1 MNTTIVSPIKHLGKV
16 SSNELVALKESEQLD
31 LFPTAPEL
39 QFKKGDKIEYK
50 HPKASGWVE
59 AVFQGFYIP
68 DLAPK
73 NSPHSF
79 IEILVKGKQFNA
91 YSHQIRPVGG
101 M

>member
-1 MNTTIVSPIKHLGKV
+1 MPTLTQNQTTINHLGKASPREMV
-16 SSNELVALKESEQLD
+16 ELI
-31 LFPTAPEL
+31 

-59 AVFQGFYIP
+59 AVFESFYIP

-79 IEILVKGKQFNA
+79 IEILVKGKRFNA
-91 YSHQIRPVGG
+91 YSHQIRPVA
-101 M
+101 